1 MAGATT
7 RPRPRSPIP
16 VLALGGSADL
26 GEAELTALA
35 VAAFG
40 SRERAQRWL
49 RRPRREFGGVAPL
62 EMLETP
68 AATRQVVAV
77 LRQLAAERAER
88 EG

>member
-1 MAGATT
+1 MARHAAF
-7 RPRPRSPIP
+7 P
-16 VLALGGSADL
+16 VVALDEAADL
-26 GEAELTALA
+26 GESELNALA
-35 VAAFG
+35 IAAFG

-49 RRPRREFGGVAPL
+49 RRPRREFGGIAPL

-68 AATRQVVAV
+68 AATRQVLAL

>member
-1 MAGATT
+1 MARHAAFPVVALDGA
-7 RPRPRSPIP
+7 
-16 VLALGGSADL
+16 ADL
-26 GEAELTALA
+26 GESELNALA
-35 VAAFG
+35 IAAFG

-68 AATRQVVAV
+68 AATRQVLAL